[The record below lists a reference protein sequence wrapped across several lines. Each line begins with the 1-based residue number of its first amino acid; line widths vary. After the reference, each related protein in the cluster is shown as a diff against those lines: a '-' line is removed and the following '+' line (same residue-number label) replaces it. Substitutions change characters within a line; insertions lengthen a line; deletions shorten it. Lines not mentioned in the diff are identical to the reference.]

1 MILVNRVPSRS
12 LRRQYHAIELPVVIL
27 FLVVMIPVGRL
38 GGFPLWSLPYVGIV
52 VVIAGYL
59 YLFQWVAALVTPSL
73 ISNFPVVPSDPSA
86 YLLLEVVS
94 TGMLWLMLF
103 CLTLLVVAL
112 LAVFNRFQ
120 PLLKRVRHD
129 WTQLS
134 FILYG
139 ESVFALV
146 LLFENHRFDLLHDRH
161 PVLSG
166 CRCLVLLALFCP
178 MATSAGLAGW
188 PDAGCGIVAL
198 GNWPVSPGERWILWA
213 SCTHLRL
220 GACCSLDLDGDCCVA
235 SRPALAL
242 SLRRVGAQAHPSPNR
257 VTRVGWQS
265 LVRLFTI
272 KP

>member
-1 MILVNRVPSRS
+1 VALAVFLLPAVMILVNRVPSQIPAPAVPR
-12 LRRQYHAIELPVVIL
+12 LELPVVIL
-27 FLVVMIPVGRL
+27 FLLVMIPVGRL

-86 YLLLEVVS
+86 YLLLEIVS

-139 ESVFALV
+139 ESVFALL
-146 LLFENHRFDLLHDRH
+146 LLFENHRFDLSYTIATLFFL
-161 PVLSG
+161 VAGVWFYL
-166 CRCLVLLALFCP
+166 RCSAGWQRLLALLG
-178 MATSAGLAGW
+178 GLTLAV
-188 PDAGCGIVAL
+188 GIVAL
-198 GNWPVSPGERWILWA
+198 GNWPVGPGERWILW
-213 SCTHLRL
+213 SQL
-220 GACCSLDLDGDCCVA
+220 
-235 SRPALAL
+235 
-242 SLRRVGAQAHPSPNR
+242 HPSEI
-257 VTRVGWQS
+257 G
-265 LVRLFTI
+265 RLLLSWIWMVVAVLLPGLLSRFPST
-272 KP
+272 PPSRRAPGPPLHPTG